1 MQGFRSFPCLL
12 IRRESRQSCLV
23 QTLPG
28 LWLQQSYTIRRLFP
42 YKCTPFQVH
51 LWFGSFILRKLW
63 RLCQDPVDGIWLPA
77 ICSPSFNWF
86 TASTGGPFSI
96 RRDRTSLVRPR
107 FAWDMHALMS
117 LLIHISQDS
126 QCNMR
131 PLFRVYVTHIPS
143 IFCLYRMFP
152 GVSTGSRTR
161 LLSIMCQNIMS
172 YESYYF
178 CA

>member
-28 LWLQQSYTIRRLFP
+28 LWLQQSYTICRLFP

-63 RLCQDPVDGIWLPA
+63 RLCQDPVDRIWLPA

-86 TASTGGPFSI
+86 IASTGGPFSL
-96 RRDRTSLVRPR
+96 RRDRTSLARPR

-117 LLIHISQDS
+117 LLIHMSQDS

-131 PLFRVYVTHIPS
+131 PLFRVSDPHSGHLLLVPYVS
-143 IFCLYRMFP
+143 CL
-152 GVSTGSRTR
+152 VSWITDLIALDIVPERYVVWR
-161 LLSIMCQNIMS
+161 VRFL
-172 YESYYF
+172 
-178 CA
+178 